1 MPAAATNELRLAV
14 PMWGSILL
22 ALLGAAYLVLG
33 GRWPRLFGVLSMT
46 VLGCLVGLVACVWVP
61 LAQPLVVIIGGLL
74 FGGLTAFFRKVFHV
88 VLAAVVLAA
97 IFSTLAALA
106 VGTEGF
112 ASYLVVSLSQRDY
125 SIQVS
130 GPDLACD
137 PVLAA
142 GLVGLLLGA
151 TAAVARFHF
160 SEHLILCAQSAA
172 LIVLGAVGL
181 MAAAGGEGL
190 TDLAAAFPLSL
201 GAAWLC
207 LLVIGMI
214 VQRALTRWSPED
226 EKAAED
232 SEQDA

>member
-1 MPAAATNELRLAV
+1 LRLAI
-14 PMWGSILL
+14 PAWGSILL
-22 ALLGAAYLVLG
+22 AFLGAACLVLG

-46 VLGCLVGLVACVWVP
+46 VLGCLIGLVACVWVP

-74 FGGLTAFFRKVFHV
+74 LGGLTAFFRKVSHV
-88 VLAAVVLAA
+88 VLVAVVLAV

-106 VGTEGF
+106 VGSGGF
-112 ASYLVVSLSQRDY
+112 ASYLVVSLSQRAY

-151 TAAVARFHF
+151 TVAVARFHF
-160 SEHLILCAQSAA
+160 SEQLVLGAQGAA
-172 LIVLGAVGL
+172 LIVLGAAGL
-181 MAAAGGEGL
+181 LATGSGEEL
-190 TDLAAAFPLSL
+190 SSLATAFPLSL
-201 GAAWLC
+201 SAAWLC
-207 LLVIGMI
+207 LLVIGMVI
-214 VQRALTRWSPED
+214 QQALTRWSAED
-226 EKAAED
+226 EETAED